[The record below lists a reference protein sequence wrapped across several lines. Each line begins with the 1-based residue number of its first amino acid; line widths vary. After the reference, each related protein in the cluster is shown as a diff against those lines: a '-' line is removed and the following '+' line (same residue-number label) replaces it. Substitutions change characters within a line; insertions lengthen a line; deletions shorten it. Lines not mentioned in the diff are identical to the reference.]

1 MKHRYPMTTTNSQT
15 VTEKENEQLRLTIK
29 DLQKEIEE
37 LKEKHVKS
45 QMQDFEK
52 SILEREIM
60 NKLMN
65 EQSNTILQLKK
76 EIGRLKNRNRKLV
89 AKTNDLKEECED
101 LRSLLDTDV

>member
-1 MKHRYPMTTTNSQT
+1 MTTTNSQT

-89 AKTNDLKEECED
+89 AKVNVLNEECED
-101 LRSLLDTDV
+101 LRSLLDADA

>member
-1 MKHRYPMTTTNSQT
+1 MTTTNSQT

-65 EQSNTILQLKK
+65 EQSNTILQLKR

-89 AKTNDLKEECED
+89 AKVSVLNEECED
-101 LRSLLDTDV
+101 LRSLLDADA

>member
-1 MKHRYPMTTTNSQT
+1 MTTTNNQT
-15 VTEKENEQLRLTIK
+15 VTGKGNEQLKLIIK

-37 LKEKHVKS
+37 LKDKHIKS
-45 QMQDFEK
+45 QMRDFEK
-52 SILEREIM
+52 STLEREIM

-89 AKTNDLKEECED
+89 AKVSVLKEECED
-101 LRSLLDTDV
+101 LRSLVDTDV

>member
-1 MKHRYPMTTTNSQT
+1 MTSTNSNNQT
-15 VTEKENEQLRLTIK
+15 VTEKEIIK

-89 AKTNDLKEECED
+89 AKVSVLNEECED
-101 LRSLLDTDV
+101 LRSLLDADA